1 MNPGGLFSKSTREGV
16 SATESRWIKIGRH
29 GLDQGREKEGVAGRN
44 RSFHGGAPLS
54 TTRSSP
60 ARGKLSPRA
69 TVCPTEATGMMRG
82 RWRVHPGTKHSR
94 GMARAAPAMT
104 GSEEELAGALD
115 TAIQATKCQGKRSG
129 RDRRARGFSPRGK
142 ARTGKARGRR
152 SVRR

>member
-1 MNPGGLFSKSTREGV
+1 MDQDRAARIRSGEGEGRGGRPEQKLPRRGAIADDEELAGARETQPTGHGV
-16 SATESRWIKIGRH
+16 PNRGH
-29 GLDQGREKEGVAGRN
+29 GDDAGKM
-44 RSFHGGAPLS
+44 A
-54 TTRSSP
+54 SP
-60 ARGKLSPRA
+60 PRDK
-69 TVCPTEATGMMRG
+69 TQP
-82 RWRVHPGTKHSR
+82 

-152 SVRR
+152 SMRR